1 MKTFTRSI
9 LSVLTISLLVS
20 CSDGERQD
28 TPTPSTAEGTPTPSP
43 TETQAQVETSTP
55 SPAPSPTAEPETT
68 PTLPPDTDDDLDGW
82 SLGEGDC
89 DDADKNVNPDKR
101 EVCDGK
107 DNNCNGFI
115 DDGNVQKW
123 LLQDRDGDGAGGDDD
138 GLGYLPDGISPQDI
152 PGAVLAC
159 DGLEG
164 YSDPIVNGFD
174 CDDFNTAIG
183 PTALDDTADGI
194 DQNCNEVD
202 GI

>member
-43 TETQAQVETSTP
+43 AETQAQVETSTP
-55 SPAPSPTAEPETT
+55 SPAPSPTAEPT
-68 PTLPPDTDDDLDGW
+68 PTLPPDTDADLDGW

-89 DDADKNVNPDKR
+89 ADDDKTVNPDKR

-107 DNNCNGFI
+107 DNNCNGFV

-174 CDDFNTAIG
+174 CNDFDTAIS

-202 GI
+202 GL